1 VSKKF
6 ILTFLLVAISFV
18 FLLSS
23 FSFTSNGAYN
33 TITKKIWCKTEKACV
48 HEVGHYLDQ
57 HYDYPSK
64 EWRFSLAVRMYV
76 TDETRKSASSELAEH
91 IIKFQFQHHPGPNLL
106 MSWPMGELY
115 ASIFA
120 FTDGQR
126 ENMPAQLQEFY
137 DWELAEKLLEKYK
150 EKTW

>member
-1 VSKKF
+1 MNKKL
-6 ILTFLLVAISFV
+6 ILTFLLVTISFA
-18 FLLSS
+18 LLLTP

-33 TITKKIWCKTEKACV
+33 SLTKTIWCKTRASCV

-64 EWRFSLAVRMYV
+64 EWRFSLAVRMYI
-76 TDETRKSASSELAEH
+76 TDETRKSVSSPLAEY
-91 IIKFQFQHHPGPNLL
+91 IIAFQFQHHPGPNLL